1 MQRKLRIIS
10 TVAVALLLVVA
21 CGKKVTEEKT
31 TQEITDVNATE
42 IEQTTEE
49 ITTEKDTVSG
59 EEQTTDSKA
68 EVEAEKPYVPITMAF
83 VGDMYLGD
91 ELYGNYT
98 KSGLTGFL
106 SQPILDIFQQT
117 DIMVANHEYCATDLG
132 EEAKDTEQLYNF
144 KAPTAREFLWKD
156 LGVDLVTLAN
166 NHTMDYGDQSLL
178 DTLNTLDSVGIPSIG
193 AGKNLS
199 DALAPEIKVVNGK
212 KIAFLAASRFILN
225 YDWYATETT
234 PGIMTT
240 YEGTD
245 RFGMM
250 KDEITRLK
258 EEEKCDIVCVYVHF
272 GKEKTYELT
281 SNQPVIAHGYIDAG
295 ADLVIGSHAHNL
307 QGIEIYKDAPI
318 YYNLGN
324 FLFGNYRVDTMVVN
338 VEINEDNS
346 ISTRITPCVSQRYLV
361 EEAVGDKAQE
371 IYDFLESISV
381 NVDIDEN
388 GNVTEKK

>member
-1 MQRKLRIIS
+1 
-10 TVAVALLLVVA
+10 
-21 CGKKVTEEKT
+21 
-31 TQEITDVNATE
+31 
-42 IEQTTEE
+42 
-49 ITTEKDTVSG
+49 
-59 EEQTTDSKA
+59 
-68 EVEAEKPYVPITMAF
+68 
-83 VGDMYLGD
+83 
-91 ELYGNYT
+91 
-98 KSGLTGFL
+98 
-106 SQPILDIFQQT
+106 
-117 DIMVANHEYCATDLG
+117 
-132 EEAKDTEQLYNF
+132 
-144 KAPTAREFLWKD
+144 
-156 LGVDLVTLAN
+156 
-166 NHTMDYGDQSLL
+166 MDYGDQSLL

-361 EEAVGDKAQE
+361 EEVVGDKAQE